1 MARSTS
7 LTRHTNTDLRNTNSS
22 PPLHRGTT
30 YGSDTRRR
38 HAAGTHTS
46 APRDPLVSA
55 TQQQTSQSSS
65 LGGGGPQGWIIFCK
79 TKGGARL
86 VRTRARRSRGGSR
99 GRKRARLR
107 LRALRLGT
115 CCACLQATEFYS
127 ANRLVLGN
135 REEHAQRVHPAV
147 ERVGVSVLV
156 DRPLTATNHRQQPS
170 AKGAGARKKAAR
182 DRRSG
187 GRTIWWCPHAPCQRT
202 SPEDVPAGSGP
213 RTAPARSSRARADNA
228 AAHDRQRDFA
238 GVSFSGLRADLR
250 G

>member
-1 MARSTS
+1 MI
-7 LTRHTNTDLRNTNSS
+7 SS
-22 PPLHRGTT
+22 PPHRGTT

-156 DRPLTATNHRQQPS
+156 DRPLTATNDRQQPS
-170 AKGAGARKKAAR
+170 AQGAGRTQKVARGR
-182 DRRSG
+182 QSG
-187 GRTIWWCPHAPCQRT
+187 GRTISWCPHAPYQRT
-202 SPEDVPAGSGP
+202 SPEDAPAGSGP
-213 RTAPARSSRARADNA
+213 RTAPGRSSRRLSA
-228 AAHDRQRDFA
+228 ALLSCSH
-238 GVSFSGLRADLR
+238 GR
-250 G
+250 GRR